1 MKTILTVLFL
11 GFGRSVFS
19 QTTIPV
25 SSWESTKRH
34 EAYKCTAKL
43 DEWARWRETETLIEV
58 SNDKIVVK
66 EIDGVELHLKYDK
79 AITNQ
84 NGVQFFMY
92 DEATRMTVS
101 LPIITVFENHYKCE
115 LQL

>member
-1 MKTILTVLFL
+1 M
-11 GFGRSVFS
+11 
-19 QTTIPV
+19 
-25 SSWESTKRH
+25 
-34 EAYKCTAKL
+34 
-43 DEWARWRETETLIEV
+43 
-58 SNDKIVVK
+58 VK